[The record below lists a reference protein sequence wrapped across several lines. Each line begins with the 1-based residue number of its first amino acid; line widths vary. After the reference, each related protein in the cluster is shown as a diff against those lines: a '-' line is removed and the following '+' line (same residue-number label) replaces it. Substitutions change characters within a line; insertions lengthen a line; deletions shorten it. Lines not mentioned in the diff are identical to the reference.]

1 MDLFLLNIFL
11 IIKGTRNA
19 VITIWIVSMFLY
31 NFAVSTSLKTDTS
44 ILFIKIIPKNV
55 EVVKIISKSINLNL
69 ISLLNLWR
77 IFKIIIKIF
86 VAMSANINIGNKDPH
101 KRGNLIWLSIIANVF
116 CIKFKL
122 KSKIISRV
130 KNNNDIT
137 INQSL
142 IIIWFRVAFSFPYFL
157 CNKTIMKSANSVFK
171 NTVIKNPNNA
181 IFIEYLK
188 YKIIGIQIT
197 AVIHK
202 TINKNKNNN
211 NKIII
216 TLTT

>member
-1 MDLFLLNIFL
+1 
-11 IIKGTRNA
+11 
-19 VITIWIVSMFLY
+19 
-31 NFAVSTSLKTDTS
+31 
-44 ILFIKIIPKNV
+44 
-55 EVVKIISKSINLNL
+55 
-69 ISLLNLWR
+69 
-77 IFKIIIKIF
+77 
-86 VAMSANINIGNKDPH
+86 
-101 KRGNLIWLSIIANVF
+101 
-116 CIKFKL
+116 
-122 KSKIISRV
+122 
-130 KNNNDIT
+130 
-137 INQSL
+137 
-142 IIIWFRVAFSFPYFL
+142 
-157 CNKTIMKSANSVFK
+157 MKSANSVFK